1 MKQIIL
7 HIILSI
13 LISFSCKIF
22 SQTSI
27 NGKYSD
33 TICFRSSEC
42 CITNLTLESDSSYR
56 LTYIGINHGSRHKTS
71 EKGRWTFNHSILK
84 LNPKD
89 LSKSELDAETSR
101 VFKFYNGN
109 LWYYADTTGELTDI
123 AFKRNSCELN
133 AIKIISMNPNETKNT
148 LDTLGEAIVKL
159 KHNPS
164 DIKSIRRKDIK
175 MLKKMGKENA
185 ANSISVDLER
195 KWTNTDSFENDDYYI
210 LFLNLKTQKE

>member
-7 HIILSI
+7 YVFLSV
-13 LISFSCKIF
+13 LISFPCKNFAQI
-22 SQTSI
+22 SI

-42 CITNLTLESDSSYR
+42 CITNLALESDSSYR
-56 LTYIGINHGSRHKTS
+56 LTYIGINHGRQHKTS

-89 LSKSELDAETSR
+89 LSKSELGAETSR
-101 VFKFYNGN
+101 AFKFYNGN
-109 LWYYADTTGELTDI
+109 IWYYADTTGELTDI
-123 AFKRNSCELN
+123 AFKRNSCEIN
-133 AIKIISMNPNETKNT
+133 AIKIISMNSIETKNT

-164 DIKSIRRKDIK
+164 NINNIKRQDIK
-175 MLKKMGKENA
+175 MLKKMAKENA
-185 ANSISVDLER
+185 ANLISIDLDR
-195 KWTNTDSFENDDYYI
+195 KWTKTDSFEKDDYYI
-210 LFLNLKTQKE
+210 LFLNKKDTK